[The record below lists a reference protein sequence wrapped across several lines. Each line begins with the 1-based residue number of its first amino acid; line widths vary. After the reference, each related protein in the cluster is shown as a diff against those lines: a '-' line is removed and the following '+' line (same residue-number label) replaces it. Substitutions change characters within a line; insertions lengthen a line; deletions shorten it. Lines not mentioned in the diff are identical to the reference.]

1 MHGDDPTYLIG
12 CMRTQI
18 SNLWE
23 LALHSDLSQAPN
35 DDQKTAVVTLLKECR
50 DALYGFNPLTP
61 QAQSS
66 SGVATSPL
74 APSVPTQTAN
84 GAFSRPVA
92 FAPTGSTR
100 PGRFRTASTQSQ
112 IESNTKAA
120 MGAMAYL
127 NDPNLFG
134 QQGQALYAFIQ
145 YRLQQGIAL
154 MEGSVSLGDVV
165 GERQRLLA
173 QQQQEGAQTVQ
184 PQQMP
189 YQSVTSIV
197 PTAPSASGAGQSPAP
212 SPVAGL
218 VAKSPPWDG
227 TTNTTKNGEE
237 TVGSGQD
244 WFSTYGTT
252 LEKFAERCSRWL
264 RANGG
269 GQAALVTHLRANT
282 VPENVIVQT
291 MVPGAAGQR
300 RRRRDDPA
308 RRDHPI
314 RSRRGFARRGPRLL
328 QGGRGPRHPPV
339 PRALRR
345 TDHDPGVPVPSQNAH

>member
-1 MHGDDPTYLIG
+1 
-12 CMRTQI
+12 
-18 SNLWE
+18 
-23 LALHSDLSQAPN
+23 
-35 DDQKTAVVTLLKECR
+35 
-50 DALYGFNPLTP
+50 
-61 QAQSS
+61 
-66 SGVATSPL
+66 
-74 APSVPTQTAN
+74 
-84 GAFSRPVA
+84 
-92 FAPTGSTR
+92 
-100 PGRFRTASTQSQ
+100 
-112 IESNTKAA
+112 

-269 GQAALVTHLRANT
+269 GQAALVTHLRQNA

-291 MVPGAAGQR
+291 MPYVR
-300 RRRRDDPA
+300 
-308 RRDHPI
+308 
-314 RSRRGFARRGPRLL
+314 
-328 QGGRGPRHPPV
+328 
-339 PRALRR
+339 
-345 TDHDPGVPVPSQNAH
+345 